1 MEHTI
6 PLVGDGESSGGV
18 MSPRLDMEKVKNEKK
33 GRKNKD
39 MRKDHLQIQID
50 EDQIMDKEIKMTPT
64 SKYQEDYS
72 VPTGDDV
79 KRFERVF
86 DWEDRIK
93 AYPEST

>member
-1 MEHTI
+1 
-6 PLVGDGESSGGV
+6 
-18 MSPRLDMEKVKNEKK
+18 
-33 GRKNKD
+33 
-39 MRKDHLQIQID
+39 
-50 EDQIMDKEIKMTPT
+50 MDKEIKMTPT